1 MENIEEKK
9 EIPEDFQNK
18 EKNKINL
25 PNEENKINTQ
35 ITKEDEPKI
44 ENENKEI
51 NTINENEEGLKKEK
65 ENDNINN
72 IPNTKEEDTKKENEN
87 KDINKE
93 KPNDLKEK
101 TPKDEEIDPH
111 LIFQKELLNIIK
123 KQEKILTSTSTI
135 NEKFGISNEITKE
148 QISSFKT
155 NIDKYGKY
163 LIMIKK
169 ELGIISDT
177 MKKIKKLAKEN
188 EKDNKK

>member
-65 ENDNINN
+65 ENDNIN
-72 IPNTKEEDTKKENEN
+72 IPNTKEEDIKKENEN

-101 TPKDEEIDPH
+101 TQKEEEIDPH

-188 EKDNKK
+188 ENDNKK

>member
-18 EKNKINL
+18 EENKINL
-25 PNEENKINTQ
+25 PNGENKICTQ

-51 NTINENEEGLKKEK
+51 NSINENEEGLKKDK
-65 ENDNINN
+65 ENDNIN

-101 TPKDEEIDPH
+101 TPKEEEIDPH